1 MPGSSAPR
9 SMESLLRAAVMVYGH
24 IQAQVLS
31 VGAWKRDKKNLGW
44 KKKSFVVFI
53 EYLDI
58 IMGIVSC
65 FGIFFGLKV

>member
-9 SMESLLRAAVMVYGH
+9 SMESLLRAAVTVYGH

-31 VGAWKRDKKNLGW
+31 LSVGSLKRDQKNLGW
-44 KKKSFVVFI
+44 KTRSFVVFI

-65 FGIFFGLKV
+65 FGIFFGL